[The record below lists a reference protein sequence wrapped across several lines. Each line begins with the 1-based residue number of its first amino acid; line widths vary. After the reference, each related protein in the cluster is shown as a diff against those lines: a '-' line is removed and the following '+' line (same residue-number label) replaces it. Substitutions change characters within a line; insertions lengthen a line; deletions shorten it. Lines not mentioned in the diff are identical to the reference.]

1 MWRDHVRLSGMVYF
15 FLDLDAA
22 AGGRCWT
29 QTEDQ
34 DYWYIVRQNYS
45 IISPD
50 ISGGLL
56 AHVGGLSD
64 AVVGLATTI
73 LPLLAWNVSAT
84 CTKIAGIR
92 FLYQRD

>member
-34 DYWYIVRQNYS
+34 DYWY
-45 IISPD
+45 
-50 ISGGLL
+50 
-56 AHVGGLSD
+56 
-64 AVVGLATTI
+64 VV
-73 LPLLAWNVSAT
+73 
-84 CTKIAGIR
+84 
-92 FLYQRD
+92 